1 LYREVSMIRTPL
13 LAFPALTVVVTMALF
28 TLGCPKKPP
37 PPAEVDAGAE
47 PEVIDAGVTQLEPL
61 DEDSGP
67 ETGPAAPPPRGG
79 GGGGGGTNAARIKQC
94 CNGMRKQAAG
104 MGPSPEANI
113 VLGLAM
119 QCDMIA
125 AQAAGGTAP
134 EFGAFRQMISGR
146 TLPAACSGL

>member
-1 LYREVSMIRTPL
+1 
-13 LAFPALTVVVTMALF
+13 
-28 TLGCPKKPP
+28 
-37 PPAEVDAGAE
+37 
-47 PEVIDAGVTQLEPL
+47 VTQLEPL
-61 DEDSGP
+61 EEDTGAD
-67 ETGPAAPPPRGG
+67 TGPAAPGHHGG

-113 VLGLAM
+113 VIGLAA
-119 QCDMIA
+119 QCDLLA

>member
-1 LYREVSMIRTPL
+1 MKRFPSRWLVFAAFMVSVP
-13 LAFPALTVVVTMALF
+13 LF

-37 PPAEVDAGAE
+37 PPAVEAEAGE
-47 PEVIDAGVTQLEPL
+47 PEVVDAGVTQLEPL
-61 DEDSGP
+61 DEDTGAD
-67 ETGPAAPPPRGG
+67 TGPPGPPGHGG
-79 GGGGGGTNAARIKQC
+79 GHGGGGGTNAARIKQC

-104 MGPSPEANI
+104 MGASPEANI
-113 VLGLAM
+113 VIGLAA
-119 QCDMIA
+119 QCDLLA

>member
-1 LYREVSMIRTPL
+1 MSLLINRSPYRSLPFVAFLIGVS
-13 LAFPALTVVVTMALF
+13 LF

-37 PPAEVDAGAE
+37 PPPADLDAGE
-47 PEVIDAGVTQLEPL
+47 PEVVDAGVTQLEPL
-61 DEDSGP
+61 EEDTGAD
-67 ETGPAAPPPRGG
+67 TGPAAPGHHGG

-113 VLGLAM
+113 VIGLAA
-119 QCDMIA
+119 QCDLLA